1 MKFKNMERQILFML
15 LGFMDV
21 YAEAGGGA
29 LRCAGA
35 STERHR
41 VWQSADG
48 YIFQTIYYVIRV
60 AVRAVYTL
68 SNT

>member
-1 MKFKNMERQILFML
+1 MERKILFMFL
-15 LGFMDV
+15 EFMCV
-21 YAEAGGGA
+21 WLKREGVRARSAS
-29 LRCAGA
+29 A
-35 STERHR
+35 STDWHR

-68 SNT
+68 SDT

>member
-1 MKFKNMERQILFML
+1 MERQILFMF
-15 LGFMDV
+15 LGFMG
-21 YAEAGGGA
+21 EWRAGGV
-29 LRCAGA
+29 RVRSAGA

-68 SNT
+68 SDT